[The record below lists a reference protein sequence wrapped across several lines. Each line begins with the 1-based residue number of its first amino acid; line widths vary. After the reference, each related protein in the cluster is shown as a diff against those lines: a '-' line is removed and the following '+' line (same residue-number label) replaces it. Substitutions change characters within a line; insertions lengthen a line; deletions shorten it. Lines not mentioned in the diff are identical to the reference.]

1 MYIIHLV
8 VSFKLQHAQI
18 GNQELWPTNIL
29 MLFCLAWTSVQS
41 IEKLIA
47 VVWFESYFYVS

>member
-1 MYIIHLV
+1 
-8 VSFKLQHAQI
+8 
-18 GNQELWPTNIL
+18 
-29 MLFCLAWTSVQS
+29 VQS